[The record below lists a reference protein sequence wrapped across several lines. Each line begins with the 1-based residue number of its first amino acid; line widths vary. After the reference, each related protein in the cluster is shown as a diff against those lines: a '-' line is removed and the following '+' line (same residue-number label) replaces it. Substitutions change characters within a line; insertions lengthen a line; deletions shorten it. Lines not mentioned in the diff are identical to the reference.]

1 MVSTLLEDAKSC
13 EAFKGTVQLAA
24 DLKVIPIVPNVEEVT
39 ATAVPVSNG
48 TDKKKKT
55 AKGKK

>member
-24 DLKVIPIVPNVEEVT
+24 DLKVIPIVPNVEEV
-39 ATAVPVSNG
+39 AAAPASNG
-48 TDKKKKT
+48 ADKKKKT

>member
-39 ATAVPVSNG
+39 AAPVSNG
-48 TDKKKKT
+48 ADKKKKT

>member
-13 EAFKGTVQLAA
+13 QAFKGTVQLAA
-24 DLKVIPIVPNVEEVT
+24 DLKVIPIVPNVEEV
-39 ATAVPVSNG
+39 AAAPVSNG
-48 TDKKKKT
+48 ADKKKKT